1 MNGLARLKRTAG
13 TTGST
18 SHNIVCEGLGTLTAN
33 TLCAESND
41 SISIYASPR
50 VSRCP
55 LPFINLLARYVNMA
69 STKFTIL
76 NILLFLQLAAAAV
89 ISGSLQT

>member
-1 MNGLARLKRTAG
+1 MKRAAG

-18 SHNIVCEGLGTLTAN
+18 SHNIECKDLSTLTAN
-33 TLCAESND
+33 TPCAESND

-55 LPFINLLARYVNMA
+55 LPFINLLARYVNKA
-69 STKFTIL
+69 STKLTIL

-89 ISGSLQT
+89 IPGSLQT